1 MPTDAAPEITQ
12 EMLQQNPVLLYYL
25 LFVGMVIMAMG
36 VGSLASWAWIFYS
49 RANGKSLLPMR
60 RPWTPGHWSLLDM
73 AMIAASVIVLQVV
86 LAQMAM
92 QFLDITR
99 DGEISLEAAAAGG
112 LASVFGVGLSAL
124 WIMARYR
131 QGPGHVGFDLLS
143 PKRLGQ
149 GVVLGLAALP
159 VVYILM
165 MVVSLVSKTDY
176 EHPLIT
182 SATQSGTL
190 SSYLMGFFAAAIAA
204 PIVEEFLFRVILQ
217 GWLQALPFKSFSTNL
232 VGWPVRLKGDPTSI
246 LDNAQKESLALP
258 ESAPLPTTD
267 TNGTSSTISVAEPII
282 MAELVPVAEVQASS
296 HERALEGFEVFR
308 QPDSNPYRSTVTESS
323 IAVDSPTNWQL
334 TPPWWPA
341 VMTGILFGM
350 AHISYGMS
358 FIPLS
363 FLGILLGFVY
373 RQTHSIWPCI
383 LIHMM
388 LNTLSMLMLG
398 VLILVQQSSP

>member
-1 MPTDAAPEITQ
+1 MPTDAAPEITP

-36 VGSLASWAWIFYS
+36 IGSLASWAWIFYS
-49 RANGKSLLPMR
+49 RANGKSILPMR
-60 RPWTPGHWSLLDM
+60 RPWTPGYWSLLDM
-73 AMIAASVIVLQVV
+73 AVIATSVIVLQVV

-112 LASVFGVGLSAL
+112 LASVFGVGFSVL

-131 QGPGHVGFDLLS
+131 QSPGHVGFDLLS

-217 GWLQALPFKSFSTNL
+217 GWLQALPFKSISTNL
-232 VGWPVRLKGDPTSI
+232 VGWPVRLNVDPTSN
-246 LDNAQKESLALP
+246 LDIAAAGSLALP
-258 ESAPLPTTD
+258 ESAAMQIWHKSRRCRPVHLLADQTVSKASCHQIPIHTGQSFPYLPLRWTVQL
-267 TNGTSSTISVAEPII
+267 GSS
-282 MAELVPVAEVQASS
+282 
-296 HERALEGFEVFR
+296 
-308 QPDSNPYRSTVTESS
+308 
-323 IAVDSPTNWQL
+323 
-334 TPPWWPA
+334 
-341 VMTGILFGM
+341 
-350 AHISYGMS
+350 
-358 FIPLS
+358 
-363 FLGILLGFVY
+363 
-373 RQTHSIWPCI
+373 
-383 LIHMM
+383 
-388 LNTLSMLMLG
+388 
-398 VLILVQQSSP
+398 